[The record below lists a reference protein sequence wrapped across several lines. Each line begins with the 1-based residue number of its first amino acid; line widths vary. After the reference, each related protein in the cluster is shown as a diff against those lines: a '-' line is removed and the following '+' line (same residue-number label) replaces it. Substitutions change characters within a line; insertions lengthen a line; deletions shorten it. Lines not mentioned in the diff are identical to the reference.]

1 MPLFQRDDKI
11 DLEKFFLEKAFQH
24 RADSQ
29 YSTLTLRLNGTECK
43 IHTLVFFFAFPWL
56 KIDQDEDSFLTIA
69 DTQIDPKCFVV
80 LENLLHFG
88 EAICRDKE
96 LLDNAQS
103 LCNCFGMSLSSEEI
117 IARPED
123 HADGNLLDKE
133 VTFQHIVCKELKL
146 KAISLLTYIS
156 GKVSL

>member
-1 MPLFQRDDKI
+1 MPLIQRDDRS
-11 DLEKFFLEKAFQH
+11 DLGKLFLETAFLH

-29 YSTLTLRLNGTECK
+29 YNTLTLQLNGESKYK
-43 IHTLVFFFAFPWL
+43 IHALVFFSAFPWL
-56 KIDQDEDSFLTIA
+56 KIDQVEDFSVMIA
-69 DTQIDPKCFVV
+69 DNQIDPKCFIV

-133 VTFQHIVCKELKL
+133 VTFQH
-146 KAISLLTYIS
+146 SL
-156 GKVSL
+156 

>member
-1 MPLFQRDDKI
+1 MPLFQRDDRI
-11 DLEKFFLEKAFQH
+11 NLEKFFLEKAFQH
-24 RADSQ
+24 RAESQ
-29 YSTLTLRLNGTECK
+29 YRTLTLRLNGTECK
-43 IHTLVFFFAFPWL
+43 IHTLIFFLAFPWL
-56 KIDQDEDSFLTIA
+56 KIDQDEDSSLTIA
-69 DTQIDPKCFVV
+69 DTQLDPKCLVV

-123 HADGNLLDKE
+123 HGDGNLLDKE
-133 VTFQHIVCKELKL
+133 MTFPHSYLK
-146 KAISLLTYIS
+146 I
-156 GKVSL
+156 